1 MPDIDKTKKVL
12 VTGGSGYL
20 ASWIIKMLLDKGV
33 SVHATVRDPENR
45 DKTAHLKAFD
55 KEGRLTLFQ
64 ADLLD
69 MGSFKESMQGC
80 DIVIHTASPFFIS
93 GVKDPEKELIK
104 PAKIGTRNV
113 LETAKQI
120 SCVKR
125 IVLTSSVAAIY
136 GDNEDIK
143 KISSGILTENDWNM
157 TSSADHMPYSFSKTE
172 AEKEAWKI
180 SKTQDQWDL
189 VVINPGLIFG
199 PSLTKREDS
208 FSIKMMCEYGNG
220 SYRTGVPN
228 TSLGTA
234 DVRDVSKAHINA
246 AFMLKAKGRHII
258 VSETITMMEIADIIR
273 EKFPDKYPLPKMIVP
288 KFVFWLI
295 APFLGFTRKYVSRN
309 IGYPIEFDNSY
320 SIDNLK
326 ISFRPMEETI
336 TDHFQQII
344 DDGLLDLKN
353 LKNV

>member
-1 MPDIDKTKKVL
+1 MADIDKTKKVL

-20 ASWIIKMLLDKGV
+20 ASWIIKMLLDEGV
-33 SVHATVRDPENR
+33 SVHATVLDLQKA

-55 KEGRLTLFQ
+55 KQGRLTLFQ

-104 PAKIGTRNV
+104 PAQQGTINV
-113 LETAKQI
+113 LETAKKI

-125 IVLTSSVAAIY
+125 IILTSSVAAIY
-136 GDNEDIK
+136 GDNEDAK
-143 KISSGILTENDWNM
+143 KISSVILTENEWNM
-157 TSSADHMPYSFSKTE
+157 TSSADHMPYSFSKTM

-180 SKTQDQWDL
+180 AETQDQWDL
-189 VVINPGLIFG
+189 VVMNPGLIFG
-199 PSLTKREDS
+199 PSLSRRKDS
-208 FSIKMMCEYGNG
+208 FSIKTMCEYGNG
-220 SYRTGVPN
+220 HYKTGVPD
-228 TSLGTA
+228 TSFGTV

-246 AFMLKAKGRHII
+246 AFMPQAKGRHIL
-258 VSETITMMEIADIIR
+258 VSQTITLMEIADIIR

-295 APFLGFTRKYVSRN
+295 APFLGFTRKYVSKN
-309 IGYPIEFDNSY
+309 VGHPIEFDNSY

-326 ISFRPMEETI
+326 MSFRPMEETV

-344 DDGLLDLKN
+344 DDELLD
-353 LKNV
+353 